1 MLYDEQPVTFKAS
14 WNQRLRWTKGFYQV
28 FARYGKDL
36 VKGIVL
42 RHSFQCYDMLMVIA
56 PATLLTLAS
65 LLFNGGCL
73 LAGLASGTLAVAE
86 CAASGLG
93 GCLLSVYFSLLAF
106 GIVTL
111 ITEQKQIHCSKPR
124 QILYLLMF
132 PVFIFTYI
140 PMAVV
145 ALRKNV
151 TWKHIPH
158 SILCTADQ
166 ICEKK

>member
-1 MLYDEQPVTFKAS
+1 MTSSLSPSRPPGTSACC
-14 WNQRLRWTKGFYQV
+14 WTKGFYQV

-73 LAGLASGTLAVAE
+73 LAGLASGTLVVAE

-111 ITEQKQIHCSKPR
+111 IAEQKQIHCSKPR

-132 PVFIFTYI
+132 PRVHLYLH
-140 PMAVV
+140 PHGGRRA
-145 ALRKNV
+145 AQECHLEA
-151 TWKHIPH
+151 IPH
-158 SILCTADQ
+158 STSHR
-166 ICEKK
+166 